1 MSPYQ
6 TITTIPIT
14 TAVDAYTPMAKA
26 TEKQEKQDQGD
37 EEEEDFAFG
46 EFKSSHYNIMP
57 PPSLLISPHTP
68 TPTPTPTCLH
78 HLLGGGIGT
87 VLCFSTNFPRLLYFH
102 F

>member
-14 TAVDAYTPMAKA
+14 TAVDAFTPMAKA
-26 TEKQEKQDQGD
+26 TEKQDQGD

-68 TPTPTPTCLH
+68 TPTPIPTCLH

-87 VLCFSTNFPRLLYFH
+87 VLCFSTNLPRLLYFH